1 MFTLSN
7 GLFDRRA
14 LVRVI
19 LQKVNHAAVSI
30 DDEVVGKI
38 GLGYFLLVGFA
49 PDDTEE
55 KLDYLVHKIT
65 NLRVFEDE
73 NGKMNKGLRDVNGAI
88 LSVSQ
93 FTLYVDTKHGNRPG
107 FSQAARPEIA
117 EPLYDLFN
125 QKLAATGI
133 PIETGHFG
141 AMMKIDLEND
151 GPTTIIYER

>member
-1 MFTLSN
+1 MFMLLNELSV
-7 GLFDRRA
+7 RRP
-14 LVRVI
+14 LVRVV

-30 DDEVVGKI
+30 GGEVIGKI
-38 GLGYFLLVGFA
+38 SRGYFLLVGFA

-55 KLDYLVHKIT
+55 KIDYLVHKIA

-93 FTLYVDTKHGNRPG
+93 FTLYADTQHGNRPG
-107 FSQAARPEIA
+107 FSQAARSEIA
-117 EPLYDLFN
+117 EPLYNLFN

-133 PIETGHFG
+133 PIETGQFG